1 MTALAE
7 RPTAEILEH
16 LSTIARGATGHA
28 AAAAAL
34 ELAAQVV
41 QDGRR
46 RLLTLAAADAQLAGE
61 PHRAADLLRRAAAIG
76 EPLRA
81 PLVEDEVSA
90 ARREMARGRYRAAE
104 RGLAVIVSRLWETGA
119 IRRLPS
125 VLSMR
130 SWALAR
136 AGDLAGAD
144 ADAEQ
149 ALVLAPLT
157 GDDQAVARARHTRML
172 LNVLRGSAVADLVP
186 SPSDPVGIGLELLAG
201 LARQRP
207 DDREKAVPA
216 AEFLPDLLE
225 CRLIR
230 NRALSPGDLNTLHGM
245 SRSAAAP
252 IAANAW
258 RVLGLT
264 GAADGFTQATRL
276 HTAMDLPFDNA
287 RVHLSYGERLRR
299 DGDRRAARNQLRIA
313 RDAFRDLDATPWLQR
328 AEREL
333 NGTAETLSRSGLT
346 PAEYEV
352 ARVVATGISTR
363 EAATQLFLS
372 PKTVEFHL
380 SKVFR
385 KLGVTNRAQL
395 ARIFPATVAA

>member
-1 MTALAE
+1 M
-7 RPTAEILEH
+7 EILEH
-16 LSTIARGATGHA
+16 LSTVARGATGHA

-34 ELAAQVV
+34 ELAAEVA

-61 PHRAADLLRRAAAIG
+61 PGRAADLLRRAAATG

-81 PLVEDEVSA
+81 PLVGDAVA
-90 ARREMARGRYRAAE
+90 DARREMARGRYRAAE
-104 RGLAVIVSRLWETGA
+104 RGLAAIAGRFWATGA

-136 AGDLAGAD
+136 AGDLAGAA

-149 ALVLAPLT
+149 ALTLAPLY
-157 GDDQAVARARHTRML
+157 GDEQAVARARHTRTL
-172 LNVLRGSAVADLVP
+172 LNVLSGHAGADVVP
-186 SPSDPVGIGLELLAG
+186 SPSDPVGIGLALLAG
-201 LARQRP
+201 LAHRRP
-207 DDREKAVPA
+207 DASEEAAPA

-230 NRALSPGDLNTLHGM
+230 NRALSPRDLSTLHGM
-245 SRSAAAP
+245 TRSSTAP

-264 GAADGFTQATRL
+264 SPNGAGDCFARATRL
-276 HTAMDLPFDNA
+276 HDAMDLPFDNA
-287 RVHLSYGERLRR
+287 RVHLSHGERLRR
-299 DGDRRAARNQLRIA
+299 DGDRRAARNQLRLA
-313 RDAFRDLDATPWLQR
+313 RDTFQDLDATPWLQR

-333 NGTAETLSRSGLT
+333 NGTAETLSRPGLT
-346 PAEYEV
+346 PAELEV
-352 ARVVATGISTR
+352 ARIVATGVSTR
-363 EAATQLFLS
+363 ETAEQLFLS

-380 SKVFR
+380 SKVYR
-385 KLGVTNRAQL
+385 KLGVANRAQL
-395 ARIFPATVAA
+395 AHVFPVLSYA